1 MFVWLE
7 NSTVGM
13 WVSSSLW
20 AYPFLLSV
28 HIVGLAIVVGLF
40 SMRDLRLL
48 GMFGTL
54 PVNTFSN
61 LGKLALAGFILNAI
75 SGLLLFTSQA
85 SIFVTSVPFVSKI
98 VAITAGMILAHSI
111 QKKLNDD
118 ISSSTR
124 ILASISIA
132 CWIAAIIGGR
142 LIAYIF

>member
-1 MFVWLE
+1 MFVGLE
-7 NSTVGM
+7 NSAVGM
-13 WVSSSLW
+13 WVSTSLW

-28 HIVGLAIVVGLF
+28 HIVGLAIVVGIF

-48 GMFGTL
+48 GMFAAL

-75 SGLLLFTSQA
+75 SGLLLFSSQA
-85 SIFVTSVPFVSKI
+85 SIFVTSVPFLSKI
-98 VAITAGMILAHSI
+98 VAITIGMILAHSI
-111 QKKLNDD
+111 QEKLNDAV
-118 ISSSTR
+118 SSNTK
-124 ILASISIA
+124 ILAAVSLI